1 MLLAVRVNLD
11 HFIRDLAAGDPVVW
25 AIVAG
30 VVFFSGLGAYQKL
43 SRSSTCGAGA
53 AMDGDAGA
61 ADGWT
66 QLRG

>member
-11 HFIRDLAAGDPVVW
+11 HFMRDLIAGDPVVW

-43 SRSSTCGAGA
+43 RRSSTCGSAA
-53 AMDGDAGA
+53 AMDGDDGA
-61 ADGWT
+61 AEGWT
-66 QLRG
+66 QSRV